1 MPDLTLERELHR
13 RGLNLVAGVDE
24 AGRGPLA
31 GPVVAAA
38 VILPPDLTGNEP
50 WLELL
55 DDSKRLSPAQR
66 VRAVEAIQ
74 KHAVGV
80 GVAQSSPQEIDAV
93 GIGNATTEAMMR
105 AVGNLAWEP
114 AYLLL
119 DFVYISNCPVP
130 YDTVVKGDSISY
142 SIAAASNVAKVT
154 RDRMMQ
160 EADALYPGYFFARH
174 KGYPTAEHVARL
186 RALGP
191 CRIHRYSFRPVRE
204 AAGHIA
210 DAPVVAPVVA

>member
-1 MPDLTLERELHR
+1 MPDLLLEQGLHN
-13 RGLNLVAGVDE
+13 RGLRLIAGVDE

-66 VRAVEAIQ
+66 ERAVAVIEEHALAI
-74 KHAVGV
+74 
-80 GVAQSSPQEIDAV
+80 GVAQAESQEIDRK
-93 GIGNATTEAMMR
+93 GISPATIGAMMQ
-105 AVGNLAWEP
+105 AVANLP
-114 AYLLL
+114 VQPHHLLL
-119 DFVYISNCPVP
+119 DFVYISSCPLP

-142 SIAAASNVAKVT
+142 SIAAASNIAKVT
-154 RDRMMQ
+154 RDRWMKQ
-160 EADALYPGYFFARH
+160 ADALYPGYAFARH

-186 RALGP
+186 NELGP
-191 CRIHRYSFRPVRE
+191 CQIHRRSYAPVRE
-204 AAGHIA
+204 AAGRA
-210 DAPVVAPVVA
+210 NGV